1 MSISWIINSTAS
13 AILLPPFNL
22 VLLCALGLWL
32 RRRWLR
38 GGMLLSVVSLLLL
51 VLLSTRMGATL
62 LIAPLEAWN
71 PPLRS
76 VQATDAQAIVVLG
89 GGRIA
94 DAPEYGG
101 EDVLSAATLQRASYA
116 VRLQRETGLPIL
128 ASGGRPDGSRE
139 SEAAIIARTLRTF
152 SVPVKWLEEDSN
164 NTAENA
170 QFSARMLRAEGITHI
185 LLVTDALH
193 MQRAKRIFGE
203 VGLDVVAAPTIFYT
217 TARWTP
223 DDFLPKAV
231 WLQRSS
237 YAMHEWI
244 GLVWYQLRHRNVAPD
259 ATASVVTH

>member
-1 MSISWIINSTAS
+1 MSIGWLFNSTVS

-22 VLLCALGLWL
+22 ALLCALGLAL
-32 RRRWLR
+32 RRRWPR
-38 GGMLLSVVSLLLL
+38 GGMLLSVASLLLL

-71 PPLRS
+71 PPLQS
-76 VQATDAQAIVVLG
+76 TQVTDKSAQAIVVLG

-101 EDVLSAATLQRASYA
+101 EDILSAATLLRASYA
-116 VRLQRETGLPIL
+116 ARLQRETGLPIL
-128 ASGGRPDGSRE
+128 ASGGRPDGSQE
-139 SEAAIIARTLRTF
+139 SEAAIIARTLREF
-152 SVPVKWLEEDSN
+152 SVPVKWLEEESD

-170 QFSARMLRAEGITHI
+170 QFSARMLRAEGVTRI

-193 MQRAKRIFGE
+193 MQRAKRIFRE
-203 VGLDVVAAPTIFYT
+203 TGLDVVAAPTVFYT
-217 TARWTP
+217 AARWAP

-244 GLVWYQLRHRNVAPD
+244 GLVWYQLRHRNVVLD
-259 ATASVVTH
+259 VTH

>member
-1 MSISWIINSTAS
+1 MSIGWIINSTAS

-22 VLLCALGLWL
+22 ALLCALGLWL
-32 RRRWLR
+32 RRRRPR
-38 GGMLLSVVSLLLL
+38 GGTLLSIVSLLLL
-51 VLLSTRMGATL
+51 VLLSTRPGATL

-71 PPLRS
+71 PPLRPE
-76 VQATDAQAIVVLG
+76 QASEAQAIVVLG

-101 EDVLSAATLQRASYA
+101 QDILSAATLQRVGYA
-116 VRLQRETGLPIL
+116 ARLHRETGLPIL
-128 ASGGRPDGSRE
+128 ASGGRPDGSEE
-139 SEAAIIARTLRTF
+139 SEAAIIARALEAF
-152 SVPVKWLEEDSN
+152 SVPVKWLEGESD

-170 QFSARMLRAEGITHI
+170 QFSARMLRAAGVTRI

-193 MQRAKRIFGE
+193 MQRARRIFRETGLE
-203 VGLDVVAAPTIFYT
+203 VAAAPTIFYT
-217 TARWTP
+217 AQRWAP

-244 GLVWYQLRHRNVAPD
+244 GLAWYRLRHRNVA
-259 ATASVVTH
+259 ATQSAM